1 MSLDEL
7 INLISDE
14 FLLNQRDVRH
24 LLVTAPARYKVHMIE
39 KRHGRGKRE
48 IAQPTKEIKAIQK
61 FVLTSCLG
69 DLKIHEAAK
78 AYRKGTSIKQHAE
91 MHVRN
96 SYLLKLDFKDFFPS
110 ITGEDLAT
118 YFLEFVTRDT
128 VMVNLLCRLFLF
140 EGKPRAH
147 LRLSI
152 GAPSS
157 PCISNAIMYPF
168 DCELDA
174 HCKQKN
180 AVYSRYADD
189 IAISTNEPR
198 TLDEIKLFVEQLC
211 KRLSYPRLRLNTDK
225 TVFTS
230 KKRNRHLTGL
240 VLSNSNEVSIGR
252 EQKRLIRAMAHRYS
266 FGDLDQAQTARLRGL
281 LAFAWSIE
289 PRFVDTVQRMI
300 GADMLDQLK
309 RATNPEI
316 TGNSA

>member
-7 INLISDE
+7 ISQISDE
-14 FLLNQRDVRH
+14 FLLSRRDVLH

-61 FVLTSCLG
+61 FVLTSFLA
-69 DLKIHEAAK
+69 DLKIHDAAK

-91 MHVRN
+91 IHVQN

-110 ITGEDLAT
+110 ITGEDLAA
-118 YFLEFVTRDT
+118 YFLEFVTKDIG
-128 VMVNLLCRLFLF
+128 MVNLLCRLFLF
-140 EGKPRAH
+140 EGKPRGH

-157 PCISNAIMYPF
+157 PCISNAIMYTF
-168 DCELDA
+168 DCEIDT
-174 HCKQKN
+174 HCKNSN

-198 TLDEIKLFVEQLC
+198 ALDGIKLFVEQLL
-211 KRLSYPRLRLNTDK
+211 KRLLYPRLTLNTEK

-240 VLSNSNEVSIGR
+240 VLSSENEVSIGR
-252 EQKRLIRAMAHRYS
+252 DQKRLIRAMAHRYS
-266 FGDLDQAQTARLRGL
+266 FGELDDAQTGRLRGL
-281 LAFAWSIE
+281 LAYAWSIE
-289 PRFVDTVQRMI
+289 PRFVNTVERMI
-300 GADMLDQLK
+300 GADKLDQLK
-309 RATNPEI
+309 RGKDLKFA
-316 TGNSA
+316 GNSA